1 MIKVFFVCLYFGS
14 NVIFELMLRCCRI
27 LTVMFLT
34 PTGCDSVYTVYR
46 NVYKV
51 YKQKKG
57 CEPKIFGLFLRYH
70 GIIGIGCTYKSSQ
83 LWPGLKSLLLL
94 NYVKVQS
101 MLTAN

>member
-34 PTGCDSVYTVYR
+34 PTGCDSVYTEYH

-51 YKQKKG
+51 YKQKK
-57 CEPKIFGLFLRYH
+57 R
-70 GIIGIGCTYKSSQ
+70 
-83 LWPGLKSLLLL
+83 
-94 NYVKVQS
+94 
-101 MLTAN
+101 